1 MVYAYTQ
8 DVPIGMDVY
17 EKIIAELGPEPLAGS
32 LLHLCVRRADGG
44 LRYIDVWESKQA
56 CERAFDE
63 RIHPAVDAA
72 FGGQRPSGE
81 PTVERLEV
89 LHADGALLGVSAT
102 PVPFA

>member
-8 DVPIGMDVY
+8 DVPIGAELY
-17 EKIIAELGPEPLAGS
+17 EKIIAAIGPEPLAGS
-32 LLHLCVRRADGG
+32 LMHLCVRRADGG
-44 LRYIDVWESKQA
+44 LRYIDVWESQQA
-56 CERAFDE
+56 CERAFEE

-89 LHADGALLGVSAT
+89 LHAAGALLAAAAT
-102 PVPFA
+102 PR